1 MHSAPLATG
10 NIVTVSILR
19 LWDFLQL
26 EPSPGLQATSEDLAF
41 SKTAATL
48 SLRNNV
54 SHWPLGPPELPE
66 KKLFRRGQ
74 NQVPVGSQRSSPRR
88 GVAQTL
94 AMNLNLSCKTEVF
107 QDPGTQRC
115 KKGQLNL

>member
-1 MHSAPLATG
+1 MIAHLAVV
-10 NIVTVSILR
+10 NIVLVSMCFHR
-19 LWDFLQL
+19 RFLQL
-26 EPSPGLQATSEDLAF
+26 ELILGLQVPSEDLAF
-41 SKTAATL
+41 SKDVATF
-48 SLRNNV
+48 SLRNKHPFGN
-54 SHWPLGPPELPE
+54 LELPE
-66 KKLFRRGQ
+66 KKLFIPGQSRAPRGL
-74 NQVPVGSQRSSPRR
+74 PEFSIPHH